1 MITPQP
7 TDSLPGSVTGLKGM
21 RFWPHYQPAKS
32 CCPKS
37 PLSVNFLII
46 WLDLKAH
53 VLLFSITRVAK
64 TCPTVDQGI
73 SSSTGGRTVVT
84 GHPLQLVFLLGQSWG
99 LLISQLSKGQRSSWL
114 NYCGHTHS
122 FHDHSTT

>member
-32 CCPKS
+32 CRPKS

-53 VLLFSITRVAK
+53 VLLF
-64 TCPTVDQGI
+64 TVTFKVPPNWKDKHLSVKI
-73 SSSTGGRTVVT
+73 NF
-84 GHPLQLVFLLGQSWG
+84 LFQLRKENESGARNVNSLKSFKYRLSYFLKIQTK
-99 LLISQLSKGQRSSWL
+99 Q
-114 NYCGHTHS
+114 
-122 FHDHSTT
+122 